1 MIYVDAAIN
10 HWKGKLWCHLT
21 ADSIAELH
29 AFASQRLGLKKE
41 WFQNHKLI
49 PHYDITEKKRL
60 IAIRYGAIA
69 LTTEE
74 RIAEVKKRLGEI
86 R

>member
-10 HWKGKLWCHLT
+10 RWKGKLWCHLT

-29 AFASQRLGLKKE
+29 AFASRLGLKRE
-41 WFQNHKLI
+41 WFQEHKLI
-49 PHYDITEKKRL
+49 PHYDITKKKRL
-60 IAIRYGAIA
+60 TAISYGAIA
-69 LTTEE
+69 ITTEE

>member
-10 HWKGKLWCHLT
+10 RWKGKLWCHLT

-29 AFASQRLGLKKE
+29 AFASRLGLKKE

-60 IAIRYGAIA
+60 IAIRQGAIA

-74 RIAEVKKRLGEI
+74 RIAEVKKRLREI

>member
-21 ADSIAELH
+21 ADSIVELH
-29 AFASQRLGLKKE
+29 AFASRLGLRKE

-60 IAIRYGAIA
+60 IAIRQGAIA